1 MICAMRTYRRKL
13 DDIDPEKGNCLL
25 LYLEDAKTLIGA
37 GQDVAMRLIYA
48 LTAWFCNADCE
59 MPLSGSLEGSFLQM
73 LKEKQR
79 DNVRGY
85 IAKCSRRLSKAQST
99 DQVTSQ
105 PEAAAESALA
115 PTKEPPTWETV
126 LTFARDAVHKP
137 NGKPIP
143 EATAKEWFDIMS
155 AGGWKNTRGNS
166 VLYNWRQNLIYFAKR
181 EKSFASEKSKPRQTN
196 TALHTENYK
205 LHIKEA

>member
-1 MICAMRTYRRKL
+1 MTCAMRTYRRKL
-13 DDIDPEKGNCLL
+13 DGIDPEKGNCLL

-37 GQDVAMRLIYA
+37 GQDVAMRLLYA

-85 IAKCSRRLSKAQST
+85 IAKCSRRLSKAQSA
-99 DQVTSQ
+99 DQVAAQ
-105 PEAAAESALA
+105 PEAAAESALT
-115 PTKEPPTWETV
+115 PTKVPPTWETV

-143 EATAKEWFDIMS
+143 ETTAKEWFDIMS

-166 VLYNWRQNLIYFAKR
+166 VLYNWRQSLIYFAKR
-181 EKSFASEKSKPRQTN
+181 EKSFATETTKPHQTN
-196 TALHTENYK
+196 TALHTETYK

>member
-1 MICAMRTYRRKL
+1 MIPAMRTYRRKL
-13 DDIDPEKGNCLL
+13 DGIDPEKGNCLL

-37 GQDVAMRLIYA
+37 GQDVAMRLLYA

-59 MPLSGSLEGSFLQM
+59 VPLSGPLERSFLQM
-73 LKEKQR
+73 LREKQR

-85 IAKCSRRLSKAQST
+85 IAKCSRRFSKAPSA
-99 DQVTSQ
+99 DQVAAQ
-105 PEAAAESALA
+105 PEDTAESALA

-126 LTFARDAVHKP
+126 LTFAKDAVHKP

-181 EKSFASEKSKPRQTN
+181 EKSASS
-196 TALHTENYK
+196 A
-205 LHIKEA
+205 

>member
-1 MICAMRTYRRKL
+1 MRTYRRKL
-13 DDIDPEKGNCLL
+13 DGIDPEKGNCLL

-37 GQDVAMRLIYA
+37 GQDVAMRLLYA

-85 IAKCSRRLSKAQST
+85 IAKCSRRLSKAQSA
-99 DQVTSQ
+99 DQVAAQ
-105 PEAAAESALA
+105 PEAAAESALT
-115 PTKEPPTWETV
+115 PTKVPPTWETV

-143 EATAKEWFDIMS
+143 ETTAKEWFDIMS
-155 AGGWKNTRGNS
+155 AGGWKNTRGELRPLQLAPKPHLFRETRK
-166 VLYNWRQNLIYFAKR
+166 VLRHRKDKAPSDKHRPSHRNL
-181 EKSFASEKSKPRQTN
+181 QTP
-196 TALHTENYK
+196 HK
-205 LHIKEA
+205 GSII